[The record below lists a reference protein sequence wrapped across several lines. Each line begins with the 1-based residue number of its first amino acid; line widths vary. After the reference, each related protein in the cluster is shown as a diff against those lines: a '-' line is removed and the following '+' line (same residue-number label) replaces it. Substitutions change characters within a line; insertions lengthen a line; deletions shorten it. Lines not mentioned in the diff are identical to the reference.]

1 MKSTESIIAVGPDH
15 QVAEG
20 VVKRP
25 AQAGFEMKNLSVVD
39 EGYPSEEKVVGFYNS
54 GDRIKFWVPRARS
67 PPTAAAFSKPPQKA
81 PCTAEAAVKADDFLV
96 LARGSTEEMAILQ

>member
-1 MKSTESIIAVGPDH
+1 MKSTESIVGVIPDH
-15 QVAEG
+15 QVAEA

-67 PPTAAAFSKPPQKA
+67 PPTAAAFSKP
-81 PCTAEAAVKADDFLV
+81 AVHG
-96 LARGSTEEMAILQ
+96 RGCGKSRRLSGVGAGFNGRDGDPPIDI